1 MRRRSAILEALE
13 LLREVAPTLTLAQIV
28 TFLHIADEDESV
40 PMIDLQRRTHTSAV
54 QTWRNVQ
61 ALTTLGLIQ
70 VGRWKMGSVTAAELS
85 LAGQDLAARLDA
97 MIRDASPITA
107 PTSVAA

>member
-40 PMIDLQRRTHTSAV
+40 PMIDLQRRTETSSV

-61 ALTTLGLIQ
+61 ALANLGLVQ
-70 VGRWKMGSVTAAELS
+70 VGRWKMGSISAAELS

-97 MIRDASPITA
+97 MVRAASPIATPA
-107 PTSVAA
+107 SVAA